1 MLVDDNSNKCVEHD
15 SNSMDVEME
24 PCQSHSNGGDS
35 NSCSNGNASAVRNSL
50 DAIDEEMG
58 KHLTAKAQRQTKI
71 RNLFDTCRCRRFT
84 LIAQRWPC
92 HREDTRVWQGTVQH
106 GPAAGE
112 GEPHD

>member
-35 NSCSNGNASAVRNSL
+35 SSNGNASAVRNSL

-58 KHLTAKAQRQTKI
+58 M
-71 RNLFDTCRCRRFT
+71 
-84 LIAQRWPC
+84 
-92 HREDTRVWQGTVQH
+92 
-106 GPAAGE
+106 
-112 GEPHD
+112 